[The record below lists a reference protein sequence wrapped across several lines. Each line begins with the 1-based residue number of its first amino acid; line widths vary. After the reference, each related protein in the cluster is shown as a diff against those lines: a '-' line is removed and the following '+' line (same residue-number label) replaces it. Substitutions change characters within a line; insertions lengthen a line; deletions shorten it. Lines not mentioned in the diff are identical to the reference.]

1 MKPPLIEVLS
11 VRGLSQPP
19 GDRLTSG
26 KERTR
31 VEDPTPASPPPP
43 SGTIGRRWH
52 HRRGTTGTNAH
63 KPPREPKQVALR
75 KEHGRAPAH
84 WKPTLSPCPQRTSG
98 VPSLWRQ
105 SPENSVSALTCRS
118 KTTTPSIKMSTR
130 EGTGLMHWTQPPLSL
145 GTRSLVPKMPP
156 ISVRAHSSATWSTW
170 GGGGGIGT

>member
-1 MKPPLIEVLS
+1 MKPPLIE
-11 VRGLSQPP
+11 GLSSQRVVTTTTRSAHQRQRAHAGRGP
-19 GDRLTSG
+19 DARLT
-26 KERTR
+26 
-31 VEDPTPASPPPP
+31 PPP

-98 VPSLWRQ
+98 VPSWRQ
-105 SPENSVSALTCRS
+105 SPENSVSAPTCRS

-130 EGTGLMHWTQPPLSL
+130 EDTGLMHWTQPPLSL

-156 ISVRAHSSATWSTW
+156 ISVRGHSSGHLVDLGW
-170 GGGGGIGT
+170 GRGLGT